1 VSPPLPRRHA
11 TEFIH
16 GSRRQRAL
24 ERSEPAGLMWI
35 GHDRLLFSDSRARD
49 ASGPGRG
56 YLHTAASRPLQLAR
70 RQAGLQGI
78 RALLDPG
85 TRPNSR
91 RDGVRCLSG
100 PDTRRL
106 GSVEGRGPAP
116 EPARRLSLLAPRP
129 AAATAA
135 LPAAHHRRLHCS
147 LRLWSVAADGR
158 QPLCGWRTSSG
169 KRRRQLQLHVHA
181 VQRARRRLLKVAL
194 RSCDALPRRTAGTA
208 KRHELVGC
216 SGPNA
221 VAAKPYQ
228 MRQRRRRGR

>member
-1 VSPPLPRRHA
+1 MSPPLPRRHA

-24 ERSEPAGLMWI
+24 ERSEPVGLMWI

-70 RQAGLQGI
+70 RQAGLQVI
-78 RALLDPG
+78 RALLVPG

-91 RDGVRCLSG
+91 RWCSLSFG
-100 PDTRRL
+100 ARHAPSWL
-106 GSVEGRGPAP
+106 GRGAGRRRSPP
-116 EPARRLSLLAPRP
+116 GGSRCSLHGLLRPLLLFLRLSTAGS
-129 AAATAA
+129 TAA
-135 LPAAHHRRLHCS
+135 CASGASPPMVASLSAAGAQAL
-147 LRLWSVAADGR
+147 
-158 QPLCGWRTSSG
+158 

>member
-1 VSPPLPRRHA
+1 MSPPLPRRHA

-16 GSRRQRAL
+16 GSRRQRRAL
-24 ERSEPAGLMWI
+24 ERSEPVGLMWI

-70 RQAGLQGI
+70 RQAGLQVI
-78 RALLDPG
+78 RALLVPG

-91 RDGVRCLSG
+91 SDGVRCLSG
-100 PDTRRL
+100 PERAVLARSR
-106 GSVEGRGPAP
+106 GGPAP

-135 LPAAHHRRLHCS
+135 LPAALHRRLHCS

-158 QPLCGWRTSSG
+158 QPLCGWRTSTGEAAAAASTTRS
-169 KRRRQLQLHVHA
+169 RRAARSSAAPQGRAAQLRCSAETHRWDSQA
-181 VQRARRRLLKVAL
+181 ARARRLLGA
-194 RSCDALPRRTAGTA
+194 
-208 KRHELVGC
+208 
-216 SGPNA
+216 
-221 VAAKPYQ
+221 
-228 MRQRRRRGR
+228 

>member
-1 VSPPLPRRHA
+1 MSPPLPRRHA

-24 ERSEPAGLMWI
+24 ERSEPVGLMWI

-70 RQAGLQGI
+70 RQAGLQVI
-78 RALLDPG
+78 RALLVPG

-91 RDGVRCLSG
+91 RWCSLSFG
-100 PDTRRL
+100 ARTRRL
-106 GSVEGRGPAP
+106 GSVEGRAGAGA
-116 EPARRLSLLAPRP
+116 ARRLSLLAPRP

-135 LPAAHHRRLHCS
+135 LPAALHRRLHCS

-158 QPLCGWRTSSG
+158 QPLCGWRTSTEAAAAASTTRS
-169 KRRRQLQLHVHA
+169 RRAARSSAAPQGRAAQLRCSAETHRWDSQA
-181 VQRARRRLLKVAL
+181 ARARRLLGA
-194 RSCDALPRRTAGTA
+194 
-208 KRHELVGC
+208 
-216 SGPNA
+216 
-221 VAAKPYQ
+221 
-228 MRQRRRRGR
+228 

>member
-1 VSPPLPRRHA
+1 MPRRHA

-24 ERSEPAGLMWI
+24 ERSEPVGLMWI

-70 RQAGLQGI
+70 RQAGLQVI
-78 RALLDPG
+78 RALLVPG

-91 RDGVRCLSG
+91 SDGVRCLSG
-100 PDTRRL
+100 QTRAVLARSR
-106 GSVEGRGPAP
+106 GGPAP

-135 LPAAHHRRLHCS
+135 LPAALHRRLHCS

-158 QPLCGWRTSSG
+158 QPLCGWRTSTEAAAAASTTRS
-169 KRRRQLQLHVHA
+169 RRAARSSAAPQGRAAQLRCSAETHRWDSQA
-181 VQRARRRLLKVAL
+181 ARARRLLGA
-194 RSCDALPRRTAGTA
+194 
-208 KRHELVGC
+208 
-216 SGPNA
+216 
-221 VAAKPYQ
+221 
-228 MRQRRRRGR
+228 

>member
-1 VSPPLPRRHA
+1 MPRRHA

-24 ERSEPAGLMWI
+24 ERSEPVGLMWI

-70 RQAGLQGI
+70 RQAGLQVI
-78 RALLDPG
+78 RALLVPG

-91 RDGVRCLSG
+91 SDGVRCLSG
-100 PDTRRL
+100 QTRAAPSWL
-106 GSVEGRGPAP
+106 GRGAPAP

-135 LPAAHHRRLHCS
+135 LPAALHRRLHCS

-158 QPLCGWRTSSG
+158 QPLCGWRTSTGEAPAAASTTRS
-169 KRRRQLQLHVHA
+169 RRAARSSAAPQGRAAQLRCSAETHRWDSQA
-181 VQRARRRLLKVAL
+181 ARARRLLGA
-194 RSCDALPRRTAGTA
+194 
-208 KRHELVGC
+208 
-216 SGPNA
+216 
-221 VAAKPYQ
+221 
-228 MRQRRRRGR
+228 

>member
-1 VSPPLPRRHA
+1 MPRRHA

-24 ERSEPAGLMWI
+24 ERSEPVGLMWI

-70 RQAGLQGI
+70 RQAGLQVI
-78 RALLDPG
+78 RALLVPG

-91 RDGVRCLSG
+91 RWCSLSFG
-100 PDTRRL
+100 ARHAPSWL
-106 GSVEGRGPAP
+106 GRGAPAP

-135 LPAAHHRRLHCS
+135 LPAALHRRLHCS

-181 VQRARRRLLKVAL
+181 VQRARRRLLTVAL
-194 RSCDALPRRTAGTA
+194 HSCDALPRRTAGTA

>member
-1 VSPPLPRRHA
+1 MPRRHA

-24 ERSEPAGLMWI
+24 ERSEPVGLMWI

-70 RQAGLQGI
+70 RQAGLQVI
-78 RALLDPG
+78 RALLVPG

-91 RDGVRCLSG
+91 RYGVRCLSHA
-100 PDTRRL
+100 PSWL
-106 GSVEGRGPAP
+106 GRGAGPAP

-135 LPAAHHRRLHCS
+135 LPAALHRRLHCS

-158 QPLCGWRTSSG
+158 QPLCGWRTSTGEAAAAASTTRS
-169 KRRRQLQLHVHA
+169 RRAARSSAAPQGRAAQLRCSAETHRWDSQA
-181 VQRARRRLLKVAL
+181 ARARRLLGA
-194 RSCDALPRRTAGTA
+194 
-208 KRHELVGC
+208 
-216 SGPNA
+216 
-221 VAAKPYQ
+221 
-228 MRQRRRRGR
+228 

>member
-1 VSPPLPRRHA
+1 MPRRHA

-24 ERSEPAGLMWI
+24 ERSEPVGLMWI

-70 RQAGLQGI
+70 RQAGLQVI
-78 RALLDPG
+78 RALLVPG

-91 RDGVRCLSG
+91 SDGVRCLSG
-100 PDTRRL
+100 QTRAAPSWL
-106 GSVEGRGPAP
+106 GRGAPAP

-135 LPAAHHRRLHCS
+135 LPAALHRRLHCS

-158 QPLCGWRTSSG
+158 QPLCGWRTSTEAAAAASTTRS
-169 KRRRQLQLHVHA
+169 RRAARSSAAPQGRAAQLRCSAETHRWDSQA
-181 VQRARRRLLKVAL
+181 ARARRLLGA
-194 RSCDALPRRTAGTA
+194 
-208 KRHELVGC
+208 
-216 SGPNA
+216 
-221 VAAKPYQ
+221 
-228 MRQRRRRGR
+228 

>member
-1 VSPPLPRRHA
+1 MPRRHA

-24 ERSEPAGLMWI
+24 ERSEPVGLMWI

-70 RQAGLQGI
+70 RQAGLQVI
-78 RALLDPG
+78 RALLVPG

-91 RDGVRCLSG
+91 MDGVRCLSWPERAVLARSRG
-100 PDTRRL
+100 
-106 GSVEGRGPAP
+106 GPAP

-135 LPAAHHRRLHCS
+135 LPAALHRRLHCS

-158 QPLCGWRTSSG
+158 QPLCGWRTSTEAAAAASTTRS
-169 KRRRQLQLHVHA
+169 RRAARSSAAPQGRAAQLRCSAETHRWDSQA
-181 VQRARRRLLKVAL
+181 ARARRLLGA
-194 RSCDALPRRTAGTA
+194 
-208 KRHELVGC
+208 
-216 SGPNA
+216 
-221 VAAKPYQ
+221 
-228 MRQRRRRGR
+228 

>member
-1 VSPPLPRRHA
+1 MSPPLPRRHA

-24 ERSEPAGLMWI
+24 ERSEPVGLMWI

-70 RQAGLQGI
+70 RQAGLQVI
-78 RALLDPG
+78 RALLVPG

-91 RDGVRCLSG
+91 SDGVRYLSG
-100 PDTRRL
+100 QTRAAPSWL
-106 GSVEGRGPAP
+106 GRRAPAP

-135 LPAAHHRRLHCS
+135 LPAALHRRLHCS

-158 QPLCGWRTSSG
+158 QPLCGWRTSTEAAAAASTTRS
-169 KRRRQLQLHVHA
+169 RRAARSSAAPQGRAAQLRCSAETHRWDSQA
-181 VQRARRRLLKVAL
+181 ARARRLLGA
-194 RSCDALPRRTAGTA
+194 
-208 KRHELVGC
+208 
-216 SGPNA
+216 
-221 VAAKPYQ
+221 
-228 MRQRRRRGR
+228 

>member
-1 VSPPLPRRHA
+1 MPRRHA

-24 ERSEPAGLMWI
+24 ERSDPVGLMWI

-70 RQAGLQGI
+70 RQAGLQVI
-78 RALLDPG
+78 RALLVPG
-85 TRPNSR
+85 TRPDSR
-91 RDGVRCLSG
+91 RHGVRCLSRPERAVLARSRG
-100 PDTRRL
+100 
-106 GSVEGRGPAP
+106 GPAP

-135 LPAAHHRRLHCS
+135 LPAALHRRLHCS

-158 QPLCGWRTSSG
+158 QPLCGWRTSTGEALAAASTTRS
-169 KRRRQLQLHVHA
+169 RRAARSSAAPQGRAAQLRCSAETHRWDSQA
-181 VQRARRRLLKVAL
+181 ARARRLLGA
-194 RSCDALPRRTAGTA
+194 
-208 KRHELVGC
+208 
-216 SGPNA
+216 
-221 VAAKPYQ
+221 
-228 MRQRRRRGR
+228 